1 MLRST
6 IKFAKG
12 AAVGAAAAYVLDPDH
27 GRARQ
32 ARLHDQALAAT
43 RRTARWAGRKTRYSV
58 GRMKGRV
65 MRSVGFGTPDTADD
79 RQLGEQLRGT
89 LRRQPVATDHLT
101 TEVTDG
107 VVRVRGEV
115 ASSADAQ
122 VIRNA
127 LASQAGVERVED
139 LMHLPGELPPNKAAA
154 LAASLGGAGSR

>member
-6 IKFAKG
+6 ISFAKG
-12 AAVGAAAAYVLDPDH
+12 AAIGAAVTYVLDPDH

-32 ARLHDQALAAT
+32 ARLRDQMLAAG
-43 RRTARWAGRKTRYSV
+43 RRGARWAGRKTRYSA

-65 MRSVGFGTPDTADD
+65 LRSAGFGTSDTSND
-79 RQLGEQLRGT
+79 RQLDEHLRGT

-101 TEVTDG
+101 TEVNDG

-122 VIRNA
+122 VIRQA
-127 LASQAGVERVED
+127 LASEPGVERVED
-139 LMHLPGELPPNKAAA
+139 LMHLPGEVPPNKAAA
-154 LAASLGGAGSR
+154 LEASLGGGRSR

>member
-12 AAVGAAAAYVLDPDH
+12 AAIGAAAAYVLDPDN

-32 ARLHDQALAAT
+32 ARLRDQLLAAT
-43 RRTARWAGRKTRYSV
+43 RRAARWGGRQTRYSA

-65 MRSVGFGTPDTADD
+65 LGSVGFGTSDSADD
-79 RQLGEQLRGT
+79 RQLGDHLRGT

-107 VVRVRGEV
+107 VVRIRGEV
-115 ASSADAQ
+115 ASQADAQ
-122 VIRNA
+122 VIINA
-127 LASQAGVERVED
+127 LAGEPGVERVED
-139 LMHLPGELPPNKAAA
+139 LTHLPGELPPNKAASIE
-154 LAASLGGAGSR
+154 ASLGSAGR

>member
-1 MLRST
+1 
-6 IKFAKG
+6 
-12 AAVGAAAAYVLDPDH
+12 VL
-27 GRARQ
+27 
-32 ARLHDQALAAT
+32 
-43 RRTARWAGRKTRYSV
+43 
-58 GRMKGRV
+58 
-65 MRSVGFGTPDTADD
+65 RSVGFGTSDTADD
-79 RQLGEQLRGT
+79 RHLGEQLRGT

-154 LAASLGGAGSR
+154 LEASLGGAGSR

>member
-12 AAVGAAAAYVLDPDH
+12 AAVGAAVAYVLDPDH

-32 ARLHDQALAAT
+32 ARLQDQMLAAA
-43 RRTARWAGRKTRYSV
+43 RRTARWAGRKTRYSA

-65 MRSVGFGTPDTADD
+65 LRSAGFGTSGTADD

-89 LRRQPVATDHLT
+89 LRRQPVATNHLT
-101 TEVTDG
+101 TEVADG
-107 VVRVRGEV
+107 VVRIRGEV
-115 ASSADAQ
+115 ASPADAQ
-122 VIRNA
+122 VIRDA
-127 LASQAGVERVED
+127 VAGQPGVERVED

-154 LAASLGGAGSR
+154 LEASLGAGGSR